1 MTSTVNDEPLLAV
14 KNLRAG
20 YGSLSVLHEVSFQ
33 VRTGEVVALVGANGA
48 GKTTTL
54 RCISGL
60 MPPTSGSIRFRGERI
75 DGLAPHRIVERGL
88 VQVPEG
94 RMLFPA
100 MTVRENLM
108 MGAYLPRPRDV
119 READLA
125 DVLELF
131 PDLRAKLASR
141 AGSLSGGQQQ
151 MVAIGRALMAKP
163 KLLILDEPS
172 LGLAPLVV
180 RDIFAIIERLV
191 ARGLAILVVE
201 QNIANVLAIA
211 SRGWVLENGRVA
223 LEGTGKA
230 LLGDARVRASYL
242 GLH

>member
-75 DGLAPHRIVERGL
+75 DGLAPHRIVKRGL

-131 PDLRAKLASR
+131 PDLRAKLAFR

>member
-131 PDLRAKLASR
+131 PDLRAKLAFR

>member
-1 MTSTVNDEPLLAV
+1 
-14 KNLRAG
+14 
-20 YGSLSVLHEVSFQ
+20 
-33 VRTGEVVALVGANGA
+33 
-48 GKTTTL
+48 
-54 RCISGL
+54 
-60 MPPTSGSIRFRGERI
+60 
-75 DGLAPHRIVERGL
+75 
-88 VQVPEG
+88 
-94 RMLFPA
+94 
-100 MTVRENLM
+100 M

-131 PDLRAKLASR
+131 PDLRAKLAFR